1 MVYPCPRSDG
11 IRRDGLTLRKRVCGK
26 AKQVGSTNCSE
37 WHIIESMQIPSVFGD
52 EALESIPPS
61 GEIYY
66 HYTSRELAQEISI
79 SGLILPSSNGLVY
92 LTDVLYTI
100 GWQATDRLA
109 LPNTKAEVA
118 IPVRIERGAVLVG
131 AVPPWA
137 PSQGSIFRR
146 GGGRQ
151 WVVNYPVPVDPYP
164 WTWMEL
170 EAP

>member
-1 MVYPCPRSDG
+1 M
-11 IRRDGLTLRKRVCGK
+11 
-26 AKQVGSTNCSE
+26 
-37 WHIIESMQIPSVFGD
+37 FGD
-52 EALESIPPS
+52 ETSESIPPS
-61 GEIYY
+61 GGIYY

-118 IPVRIERGAVLVG
+118 IPVKIERGAVLVG
-131 AVPPWA
+131 NVPAWYD
-137 PSQGSIFRR
+137 SQGTAFRR

-151 WVVNYPVPVDPYP
+151 WVVSYPIPVEPYP
-164 WTWMEL
+164 WSWIEL